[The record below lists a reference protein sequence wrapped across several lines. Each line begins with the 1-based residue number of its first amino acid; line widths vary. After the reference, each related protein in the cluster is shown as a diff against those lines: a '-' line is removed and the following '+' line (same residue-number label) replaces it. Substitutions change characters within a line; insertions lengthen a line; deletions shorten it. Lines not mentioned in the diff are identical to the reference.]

1 MEIPTKQIALLAR
14 RLAAGTTRAVV
25 DAKQRLARSD
35 EMVARFKAEIRTR
48 RRMMD
53 AALRKER
60 AK

>member
-1 MEIPTKQIALLAR
+1 MEFPAKQIALLAR
-14 RLAAGTTRAVV
+14 RLAANTITVVV

-35 EMVARFKAEIRTR
+35 ETVARFKAEIRTR

-53 AALRKER
+53 AALLKKR